1 MANRL
6 NINEKNYI
14 GNTQRDQIN
23 LNSNKEILH
32 DYGRRN
38 GDSYN
43 KNYKEI
49 LNIIPDR
56 YEIDRNSNNDE
67 RRKNND
73 YSDSKNCNKDSIKY
87 EISKT
92 NNKNNNNAGYG
103 ISSSNSIKLDK
114 NLKASD
120 KIKFSNINNLEFF
133 NQKYHKWESKFK
145 FLELI
150 QNNLI

>member
-1 MANRL
+1 VANRL

-14 GNTQRDQIN
+14 GNTQRDQID
-23 LNSNKEILH
+23 LNSNKEVLH
-32 DYGRRN
+32 YYGRN
-38 GDSYN
+38 GDPYN

-56 YEIDRNSNNDE
+56 YEIDRNSNKDE

-73 YSDSKNCNKDSIKY
+73 FSDSKNSNKDSIKY
-87 EISKT
+87 EISNT

-103 ISSSNSIKLDK
+103 TSSSNSIKLDK
-114 NLKASD
+114 NLKALD

-133 NQKYHKWESKFK
+133 NQKYHK
-145 FLELI
+145 
-150 QNNLI
+150 